1 MGLIE
6 VVTDHLPGAARVPVI
21 HSDVDRRDLR
31 LDACRGLALWF
42 IFIDHI
48 PQNALTWLTLRNY
61 GFSDTTE
68 VFVFVSGYTCMLAYG
83 GALREQGWPTIVTRA
98 LRRGSEIYATFLL
111 LLIGYFVVIWIAGGG
126 ERYLD
131 DTNTRVF
138 YAKPGTALLHAA
150 MLQYMPVNTDILPT
164 FVLLHLAFPLVLWL
178 LIRSAPAT
186 LALSLLLY
194 LMVQIFSWHVPAWP
208 SGELYFNPLAWQI
221 LFVFG
226 AWYADEG
233 AGRLRTI
240 VQSRAALVL
249 ALLYLAFSLVI
260 ALSWEIKALEA
271 LIPDALSRLI
281 YPIDKSHLAP
291 LRLLH
296 FLALAILISRLTPAG
311 LARPDEAIDDGDD
324 SLRRKFAGDL
334 LPRGLAVVR
343 GLRGPVRIF
352 RHGCHAGC
360 RQHRRHRRH
369 DRRGERDDL
378 DVQARPSRTKAVLK
392 GGGVF
397 SLQAPPGPAGTPFG
411 RRCGSSGRRTCGRP
425 DDSAP
430 CARASPRRPTTRRG
444 CETGCLHP

>member
-21 HSDVDRRDLR
+21 HGDVDRRDLR

-42 IFIDHI
+42 IYIDHI

-83 GALREQGWPTIVTRA
+83 GALREQGWAMIVTRA
-98 LRRGSEIYATFLL
+98 LRRGSEIYTAFLL
-111 LLIGYFVVIWIAGGG
+111 MLIAYFVLIWVAGGG

-131 DTNTRVF
+131 DTNTRFF
-138 YAKPGTALLHAA
+138 YENPGTALLHAA

-194 LMVQIFSWHVPAWP
+194 LMVQIFGWHVPAWP

-226 AWYADEG
+226 AWYAGEG
-233 AGRLRTI
+233 AGRLWTI

-249 ALLYLAFSLVI
+249 ALLYLACSLVI
-260 ALSWEIKALEA
+260 ALSWEIKPLEA

-296 FLALAILISRLTPAG
+296 FLALAILISRLT
-311 LARPDEAIDDGDD
+311 RPDWHGLMKPSMMAMIRCGENSLAIYCLGVLL
-324 SLRRKFAGDL
+324 SFVGFVVLSEFSGTVAMQVVVSIAGI
-334 LPRGLAVVR
+334 AVMIV
-343 GLRGPVRIF
+343 V
-352 RHGCHAGC
+352 ASVMTWTS
-360 RQHRRHRRH
+360 RH
-369 DRRGERDDL
+369 DR
-378 DVQARPSRTKAVLK
+378 
-392 GGGVF
+392 
-397 SLQAPPGPAGTPFG
+397 PGPKLF
-411 RRCGSSGRRTCGRP
+411 
-425 DDSAP
+425 
-430 CARASPRRPTTRRG
+430 
-444 CETGCLHP
+444 